1 MARPPRPLIQHDLVV
16 KASLRIIDDEGLDA
30 FSLPRLAREL
40 DVRAPSLYHHFQDKA
55 EILRVVARAIVL
67 ETEMPDEEGTG
78 SWIEWFVA
86 LSLAFRE
93 AVLRHRNAAPILLRF
108 MPRDVLIRT
117 FDNSARLL
125 DLIGIPPQRRVLIL
139 DGMDRLTLGAAI
151 SEAARNPEESGQ
163 IFPNVDPETEPTL
176 AAAMDANRLSAE
188 ELFAETIRC
197 FLRGAAPE
205 IAEDIPIPRRRPPR
219 TVRTADRG

>member
-1 MARPPRPLIQHDLVV
+1 MPTMARPPRPLIQYDLVV

-55 EILRVVARAIVL
+55 EILRAVAKAIVL
-67 ETEMPDEEGTG
+67 ETEMPDEESAGG
-78 SWIEWFVA
+78 WIEWFVA

-125 DLIGIPPQRRVLIL
+125 ALIGIPPERRVLIL

-151 SEAARNPEESGQ
+151 SEAAKGPQESGR

-176 AAAMDANRLSAE
+176 ADAIGANELSAE

-205 IAEDIPIPRRRPPR
+205 IAEDIAIP
-219 TVRTADRG
+219 